1 VCSVLLSLESRV
13 PSQESPC
20 TEPKNK
26 EMEDN
31 SEAHIK
37 LDLKESIIK
46 EALSSGVDLR
56 VFSLEVEREL
66 QEVSNNV

>member
-1 VCSVLLSLESRV
+1 
-13 PSQESPC
+13 
-20 TEPKNK
+20 
-26 EMEDN
+26 MEDT

-66 QEVSNNV
+66 KEVSQLCFFVFNLILNFVI

>member
-13 PSQESPC
+13 PSQESPY

>member
-1 VCSVLLSLESRV
+1 
-13 PSQESPC
+13 
-20 TEPKNK
+20 
-26 EMEDN
+26 MEDN
-31 SEAHIK
+31 LEAHIK

-66 QEVSNNV
+66 KDVSNNV

>member
-1 VCSVLLSLESRV
+1 MDDNAES
-13 PSQESPC
+13 
-20 TEPKNK
+20 
-26 EMEDN
+26 
-31 SEAHIK
+31 IK

-66 QEVSNNV
+66 KEVSRKCRVLKTTFT